1 MVKASV
7 RREVGMM
14 LARETARMHLDMAG
28 ELAAGRVQ
36 DVLEGGM
43 QAIGGMGVGD
53 YFDDLGGAIVVG
65 AQ

>member
-1 MVKASV
+1 
-7 RREVGMM
+7 MM

-53 YFDDLGGAIVVG
+53 YFDDHGGAIVVG

>member
-1 MVKASV
+1 
-7 RREVGMM
+7 MM
-14 LARETARMHLDMAG
+14 IARETARMHLDMAG

-53 YFDDLGGAIVVG
+53 YFDDPGGAIVVG

>member
-1 MVKASV
+1 
-7 RREVGMM
+7 
-14 LARETARMHLDMAG
+14 MHLDMAG